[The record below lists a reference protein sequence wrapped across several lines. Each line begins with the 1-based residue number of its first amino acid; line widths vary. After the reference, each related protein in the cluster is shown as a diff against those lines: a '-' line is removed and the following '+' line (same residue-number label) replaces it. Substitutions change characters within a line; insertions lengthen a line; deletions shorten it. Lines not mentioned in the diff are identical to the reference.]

1 MNTQTMKLLPLWRT
15 LSIGGL
21 LGLIFW
27 IIAWNGWLTPVQY
40 LPRWLELLVLLPPLL
55 YLVRGT
61 LHGRIKTSVHAIL
74 ISLIYATIGVWFAV
88 SPPEQ
93 LYGYIML
100 ALSISLYAG
109 SFMTAKVPGKL
120 LQATK
125 ESGEKTA

>member
-1 MNTQTMKLLPLWRT
+1 MTLLPLWRT
-15 LSIGGL
+15 LAIAGL

-27 IIAWNGWLTPVQY
+27 IILWNGWLTPVQY

-61 LHGRIKTSVHAIL
+61 LHGRIKTSVYAIL
-74 ISLIYATIGVWFAV
+74 ISLLYATIGVWFAV

-93 LYGYIML
+93 LYGYVML
-100 ALSISLYAG
+100 ALSVSLYAG
-109 SFMTAKVPGKL
+109 SFMTAKVLGKQL
-120 LQATK
+120 KAAR